1 MKYTPLQW
9 TRFLFLFTAAVLV
22 VFGIG
27 SLLRIGVKPENTLL
41 YTFYAILM
49 FGDAAIMF
57 FCASQL
63 FTRARM
69 VFFLSA
75 FVLFLNIFPTIFDQ
89 FGVVDLLFVLVNIAT
104 LTFLI
109 LARREFLPA

>member
-9 TRFLFLFTAAVLV
+9 TRFLVLFTVAILV
-22 VFGIG
+22 VFGVG
-27 SLLRIGVKPENTLL
+27 SLLRIGAKPENALL

-49 FGDAAIMF
+49 FGDAAIML
-57 FCASQL
+57 FCALQL
-63 FTRARM
+63 YKRTKM
-69 VFFLSA
+69 VFLLSA
-75 FVLFLNIFPTIFDQ
+75 FVLFLNIFLTIFDQ
-89 FGVVDLLFVLVNIAT
+89 FGVVDLLFVSINIAA